1 MSRMS
6 SMTSVEKAWI
16 ERLRSSALIDTDF
29 TAAEAIIELK
39 NIPLKSG
46 RMPRNTPNLFK
57 LQYVMRKSKQFELVE
72 TRGLTDKK
80 LNLWRFKNA

>member
-1 MSRMS
+1 MSRIG